1 MVGEGWWRDDMGDAD
16 HTEGQAGR
24 CNLGEILGWY
34 RAPNDCG
41 WHPMLVRTQDILQ
54 TFPARPLR
62 PDERELVAEWLAAAG
77 DVSSAFVSERRTDDP
92 AIYRRIAISA
102 DGNDAFTHLIHTP
115 LHTNVWVVLDV
126 RFKPEVH
133 LFESLREALNFIRP
147 VLFWSGDQ

>member
-1 MVGEGWWRDDMGDAD
+1 
-16 HTEGQAGR
+16 
-24 CNLGEILGWY
+24 
-34 RAPNDCG
+34 
-41 WHPMLVRTQDILQ
+41 MLVRTQDILQ

-147 VLFWSGDQ
+147 VLFWSGDQQGDQHQCHQEAWPEVWQGTEICRPNQSQHGADVKFDVV